1 MSFTVSKVGIDNSF
15 QLWLGERIKRVSACE
30 LLSTVAGRC
39 AFQSRLASPCGPY
52 PHTLLTFLF
61 SALLFFIPFLAE
73 IQEFYSVLL
82 LLLTFV
88 GRVRGTSLATPLPYL
103 LERSVALGLDFLL
116 VAKVLK
122 TFMERS
128 SGNMGP
134 RLTCP
139 RRAYHIAPLLG
150 EKTEQVGLS
159 FSQVELPEGAFFIT
173 PSRRHSSLL
182 GHHKNLSKF
191 LGGFRIRSHWPRR
204 KKLFP

>member
-1 MSFTVSKVGIDNSF
+1 M
-15 QLWLGERIKRVSACE
+15 
-30 LLSTVAGRC
+30 AGRC

-128 SGNMGP
+128 SGNPQTQIPGWTESGNKVIVALVFTSPGP
-134 RLTCP
+134 LSCK
-139 RRAYHIAPLLG
+139 PLFTSSHLEATMHLG
-150 EKTEQVGLS
+150 EALNLFVCLFLNIPCWFIQQVVIWCLLYASHSTS
-159 FSQVELPEGAFFIT
+159 F
-173 PSRRHSSLL
+173 
-182 GHHKNLSKF
+182 
-191 LGGFRIRSHWPRR
+191 
-204 KKLFP
+204 